1 MSATECSMLNEAQ
14 GTYRWLYIP
23 ANFAVHYLP
32 SLVGIYLAPPELI
45 HIDTQ
50 LYLGASIFL
59 VYSTTINTP
68 HVYGCP
74 IPRGV
79 AGTAAFVFVSLV
91 SRMPFLRKQ
100 MIQLCTNPIARNL

>member
-14 GTYRWLYIP
+14 STYRWLYIP

-32 SLVGIYLAPPELI
+32 SLVGFYLAPRELLFP
-45 HIDTQ
+45 DTQ

-74 IPRGV
+74 IPRGI
-79 AGTAAFVFVSLV
+79 AGMTVFIFVSIISIV
-91 SRMPFLRKQ
+91 PGIRKF
-100 MIQLCTNPIARNL
+100 ILKLCTNTNA